1 MEGRFSPSCQS
12 RSWNVW
18 APHPG
23 PPALCPSPAAEC
35 FSSTFCCLNSNI
47 SLLYLDAEHLLE
59 QVTICVLVLT
69 FLVETIR
76 QQWSVPKPVGMA
88 SEGGKPGGWGCVL
101 RDPAISQ
108 TFESTCDVSVWARGW
123 TEAEE
128 GESIRTSGPIRTSGE
143 TEKPEET
150 WGCTGEEGSLEGDQG
165 KLRWVWR
172 KDGSRQAWLFLE
184 GR

>member
-1 MEGRFSPSCQS
+1 MENQVRPWCCETEKQLINCLNRQTPIVLLLCDMEGKFSPSCQS

-35 FSSTFCCLNSNI
+35 FSSTFYCLNSNI

-59 QVTICVLVLT
+59 QVTLCFLVLT
-69 FLVETIR
+69 FLIEATR

-108 TFESTCDVSVWARGW
+108 TFESTCDVSVWARG
-123 TEAEE
+123 
-128 GESIRTSGPIRTSGE
+128 
-143 TEKPEET
+143 
-150 WGCTGEEGSLEGDQG
+150 
-165 KLRWVWR
+165 
-172 KDGSRQAWLFLE
+172 
-184 GR
+184 